1 VGGVLPRV
9 TTQRYLGRHT
19 PTKMSLFSFLR
30 RAAPIIQHS
39 VPSISRARG
48 DLAPRRTKYKKAH
61 KGRIPLPIGGSSK
74 GTTLAFG
81 DFGIRVAGDAAARI
95 TAKQLKSADAAL
107 KKKLKILKGIKV
119 WMRVFPDIP
128 VCVKVRYISTAVL

>member
-1 VGGVLPRV
+1 
-9 TTQRYLGRHT
+9 
-19 PTKMSLFSFLR
+19 MSLFSFLR

-81 DFGIRVAGDAAARI
+81 DFGVRVAGDVAARI

-107 KKKLKILKGIKV
+107 KKKLKVLKGIKV

-128 VCVKVRYISTAVL
+128 VCVKVRSISTNQV